1 MILEINNLTGGYT
14 RKEII
19 KNISFQI
26 KSGEIVGLI
35 GLNGAGKSTTIKHII
50 GLLTPFQGEIK
61 VNNQTLT
68 EDAEAY
74 RKKLAFVPEVPMLYH
89 GLTLKEHLEITA
101 LAYDLPFEQV
111 LIKAKPLLKQFR
123 LDERMNWFP
132 EDFSKGMKQKLM
144 ITLALISSPK
154 LLLID
159 EPFVGLDPIAIM
171 DFEDLL
177 LAEKEKGNGI
187 LLSTH
192 MLQNAEKI
200 CDSFVILHNGQ
211 VYTKGTITE
220 LAASF
225 DLEDA
230 SLEMIYRHL
239 IREEGFRNDVKKTI

>member
-14 RKEII
+14 HKEII

-26 KSGEIVGLI
+26 KPGEIVGLI

-61 VNNQTLT
+61 VNNQTLAA
-68 EDAEAY
+68 DAEAY
-74 RKKLAFVPEVPMLYH
+74 RKNIAFVPEVPMLYR

-101 LAYDLPFEQV
+101 LAYDLSFEEV
-111 LIKAKPLLKQFR
+111 LAQAKPLLQQFR

-177 LAEKEKGNGI
+177 LAEKEKGHGV

-211 VYTKGTITE
+211 VYAQGTTAE
-220 LAASF
+220 LAENF
-225 DLEDA
+225 NLEHA
-230 SLEMIYRHL
+230 NLEMIYRHL
-239 IREEGFRNDVKKTI
+239 IKEEGFRHDT